1 MRLHTEIFYD
11 KNDDCAEE
19 QLTDFVNINRIE
31 KADIQSIIYE
41 RKADCLVLF
50 YWSK

>member
-1 MRLHTEIFYD
+1 MRLQFKIFYD
-11 KNDDCAEE
+11 TSVDCAES
-19 QLTDFVNINRIE
+19 QLTDFVNTNRIE

-41 RKADCLVLF
+41 RKADCLFLF